1 MNIPDKFKR
10 IYPILAIALLMP
22 LCLIPAIIAWL
33 QGSDA
38 VLDVYTSVPNLI
50 MLGNSVLFAL
60 TCAFISLLLGL
71 PGAYLI
77 AKYNFRLK
85 GLFRWIFPFLMLLP
99 TSILALSFKPIFQSG
114 FFAKMPALIPVGI
127 VLVMS
132 NIPLYIYFVGSRW
145 IFLDENCEDCSRT
158 LGAKTV
164 KTFLSVTTPRLRSE
178 LVFSL
183 SLAFI
188 RCFSDIAV
196 FKILGDGSVFVN
208 SSTKTL
214 LLWQSGNQ
222 NAAEVL
228 SLSSFIIS
236 LIALFVMFLDS
247 WKSKSEEKHMRK
259 IRGFLPVFLTVVY
272 LLISFAVFAYPICFF
287 LYKVLFVNGSFS
299 FALPAVFASAEAVG
313 TKSLIYSAII
323 ALASAIL
330 CTFISKRLS
339 YAVARNGF
347 STILAFL
354 PLAFGATALGV
365 GFSAVGKLLPF
376 ISPIILTTMA
386 TVIRLIPVAVLVL
399 LSAILGIPED
409 FTDVS
414 KTLGFSGRY
423 SFFKIDS
430 KLLRPSVFE
439 SFFIVFL
446 LSFGEY
452 GIPAFI
458 GGETVPTQMI
468 ALMESG
474 DYNGANALAALLLL
488 VCIVFYSVSF
498 ALNEKGTSNV

>member
-1 MNIPDKFKR
+1 MNTPDKFKR
-10 IYPILAIALLMP
+10 IYPALAIALLMP
-22 LCLIPAIIAWL
+22 LCLIPAVIAWL
-33 QGSDA
+33 QGAEA

-50 MLGNSVLFAL
+50 LLGNSVLFAL
-60 TCAFISLLLGL
+60 ICAFVSLLLGL

-77 AKYNFRLK
+77 AKYDFRLK
-85 GLFRWIFPFLMLLP
+85 GLFRWLFPFLMLLP
-99 TSILALSFKPIFQSG
+99 TSVLALSLKPIFQSA
-114 FFAKMPALIPVGI
+114 FFAKLPPLVPIGI
-127 VLVMS
+127 VLVLS
-132 NIPLYIYFVGSRW
+132 NTPLYIYFVGSRW

-158 LGAKTV
+158 LGAKSV

-188 RCFSDIAV
+188 RCFSDISV
-196 FKILGDGSVFVN
+196 FKILGDGSTFVN
-208 SSTKTL
+208 SSTKTY
-214 LLWQSGNQ
+214 LLWQTGNQ
-222 NAAEVL
+222 SAAKVL

-247 WKSKSEEKHMRK
+247 WKSKSEEKHMRSV
-259 IRGFLPVFLTVVY
+259 RGFMPVFMATVY
-272 LLISFAVFAYPICFF
+272 LLASFVVFAYPICFF
-287 LYKVLFVNGSFS
+287 IYRILFADGSFS

-313 TKSLIYSAII
+313 TKSMIYSAII
-323 ALASAIL
+323 ALASATL
-330 CTFISKRLS
+330 CTFIAKRLS
-339 YAVARNGF
+339 FAVARNGF

-354 PLAFGATALGV
+354 PLAFGATALGM

-376 ISPIILTTMA
+376 ISPIILTTLA

-414 KTLGFSGRY
+414 KTLGFSGRS

-439 SFFIVFL
+439 SFFIVFF
-446 LSFGEY
+446 LSFGEF
-452 GIPAFI
+452 GTSAFI

-468 ALMESG
+468 ALLESG
-474 DYNGANALAALLLL
+474 DYNGAYALAALLLL
-488 VCIVFYSVSF
+488 VCIAFYSVSF